1 DNIPEKLNDCPI
13 IANQSECVISMR
25 WFLNNNETEL
35 DMVPET
41 RHKRSISSEH
51 TITVDAIV
59 GKDGSSFSL
68 QHSLYYFCS
77 TDKCNSPSSLK
88 RLLQSLTLN
97 DQFME
102 LIALLRPSTQF
113 DGHWC
118 LLLSNQTTEA
128 CKVPV
133 VVDPNNCKQCSTTFI
148 SESKSTG
155 SICAGCYTDDVH
167 QEFLG
172 REILFNLTDQTQ
184 TEIEMINCRSENCN
198 SLRTIDLIRGKMTG
212 AYRGIGFKVV
222 KKLLQQSSKTNDIIL
237 LGSQNINRG
246 QDISVKLASQN

>member
-1 DNIPEKLNDCPI
+1 
-13 IANQSECVISMR
+13 MR

-35 DMVPET
+35 DMVPDT

-77 TDKCNSPSSLK
+77 TDKCNGPSSLK
-88 RLLQSLTLN
+88 RLLQSLTLT

-102 LIALLRPSTQF
+102 LIDLLRPSTQF

-148 SESKSTG
+148 SESKTIG

-198 SLRTIDLIRGKMTG
+198 SLRTIDLIRGKISKASTMTDQKRMTLVTG
-212 AYRGIGFKVV
+212 VYKSIGFKVV
-222 KKLLQQSSKTNDIIL
+222 KKSLQQSSKTNEIIL
-237 LGSQNINRG
+237 LGCRDIKRG
-246 QDISVKLASQN
+246 QDISVKLVSRN